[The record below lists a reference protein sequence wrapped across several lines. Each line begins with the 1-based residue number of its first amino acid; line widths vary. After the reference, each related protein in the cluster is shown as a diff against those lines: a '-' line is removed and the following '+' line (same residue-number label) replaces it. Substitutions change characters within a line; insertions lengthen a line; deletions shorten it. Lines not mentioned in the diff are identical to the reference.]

1 MAEHYGTLAD
11 ALAYHQERGN
21 AAWAST
27 GDHEAK
33 QSALLRGSVWV
44 DNTYRYRFSGK
55 KTGGRSQEREW
66 PRTDAEDA
74 AGEEIAPDE
83 VPTEIDEAAYEA
95 ALRELVK
102 PGSLAPD
109 FDGSKIVKSE
119 RKKIGQIEK
128 EMEYAEATAK
138 SSLPVFALIDGIL
151 ATLLAQASGTT
162 SVCFVARV

>member
-27 GDHEAK
+27 GDDEAK

-109 FDGSKIVKSE
+109 FDGKAPVKAE
-119 RKKIGQIEK
+119 RVRVGSIE
-128 EMEYAEATAK
+128 EETEYQTASAIAPK
-138 SSLPVFALIDGIL
+138 PTFAVIDGIL
-151 ATLLAQASGTT
+151 HNLLVASSGNT
-162 SVCFVARV
+162 SVTALARY